1 MITKVFNN
9 SKLINILFVIS
20 TLLLIGF
27 IIYVLIEHKHFTAFH
42 PVNIIWY
49 VFLML
54 KLRLNRLTRINRQKE
69 RMFKSMWLGKT
80 DLFYWSVTIWGCVYK
95 PTPYFIFISYWL

>member
-49 VFLML
+49 VFLIL
-54 KLRLNRLTRINRQKE
+54 KLRLERFNRRNRQNE
-69 RMFKSMWLGKT
+69 RMF
-80 DLFYWSVTIWGCVYK
+80 
-95 PTPYFIFISYWL
+95 

>member
-1 MITKVFNN
+1 MIAKVLNN
-9 SKLINILFVIS
+9 RKLINILFVIS

-49 VFLML
+49 VFLIL
-54 KLRLNRLTRINRQKE
+54 KLRLERFNRRNRQNE
-69 RMFKSMWLGKT
+69 RMF
-80 DLFYWSVTIWGCVYK
+80 
-95 PTPYFIFISYWL
+95 

>member
-20 TLLLIGF
+20 TLLLIVF
-27 IIYVLIEHKHFTAFH
+27 VIYVLIEHKHFTAFH

-49 VFLML
+49 VFLIL
-54 KLRLNRLTRINRQKE
+54 KLRLERFNRRNRQNE
-69 RMFKSMWLGKT
+69 RMF
-80 DLFYWSVTIWGCVYK
+80 
-95 PTPYFIFISYWL
+95 